1 MAIFAI
7 SMPLRCRWSR
17 CEPVVGGPE
26 QETPAIPAYR
36 AAPRL
41 RPTSRRC
48 RWVPRSIPASM
59 KRRLLALSLPG
70 KPLLSRLFGGH
81 VDALMLDR
89 AAVLA
94 GDLPRD
100 DLADER

>member
-1 MAIFAI
+1 
-7 SMPLRCRWSR
+7 
-17 CEPVVGGPE
+17 
-26 QETPAIPAYR
+26 
-36 AAPRL
+36 
-41 RPTSRRC
+41 
-48 RWVPRSIPASM
+48 M